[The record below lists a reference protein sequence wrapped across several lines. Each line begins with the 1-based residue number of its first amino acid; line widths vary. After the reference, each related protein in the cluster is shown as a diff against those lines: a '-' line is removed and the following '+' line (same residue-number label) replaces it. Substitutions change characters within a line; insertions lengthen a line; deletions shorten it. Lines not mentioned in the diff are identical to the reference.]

1 MTRKE
6 KQMLR
11 DLIKNLIKH
20 NRNAWWQLKRE
31 IYESG
36 YQGYYPALDDFDEPA
51 RTMISSLPIEEKN
64 ALLQE
69 WQQAKP
75 ERPDHPAERVLERSE
90 EHTSELQSRPHLVCR
105 LLLEKKKKRRK

>member
-75 ERPDHPAERVLERSE
+75 ERPDHPAERVLEGYARMVVE
-90 EHTSELQSRPHLVCR
+90 EVVDRAR
-105 LLLEKKKKRRK
+105 LAAYRTVNW